1 MKTFLHLFAVLL
13 LSSISFIP
21 LSYSQCSCNTLTGGA
36 PNLDLYWVG
45 NADNNY
51 NNPCNWRIGAF
62 SNTAVPCQAPRSN
75 DNVFFTAATFNV
87 PNKIVNIDQNSNC
100 KNMLWDNAILP
111 ANKPQFTSTSNALD
125 LNISGNLTL
134 NDLGKMDFNFN
145 GHLNFL
151 GTGSNI
157 YTLDTRGHNMRVH
170 SFVILLDPVAELRL
184 LSDLVLNNIY
194 NNNASYSYDPRGGI
208 IEHKEGH
215 FNSNGQSINADGLR
229 SYIGTTR
236 RLTLDNST
244 VYLRVTGWYPGIFN
258 LNNFSPATNL
268 SATDSHI
275 HIQAS
280 SLWGLTEITTFQST
294 LVFDSLSINL
304 GFGHRNLAGHIN
316 CNYLN
321 IAGNS
326 VLQGA
331 SISCNTL
338 VLGDGAMLLTSANK
352 VIELDNFFGPTG
364 CSQFAYIQGMH
375 QTTSM
380 ILRKK
385 TPGGT
390 LNLNNLVLSR
400 VAADIGT
407 GSSYMVT
414 NSKDAGNNTNMTISA
429 PIGCPSDLYFRPTS
443 ATAATSWNDPA
454 NWFDG
459 SGTPM
464 NQVPSPF
471 TNAHFDAL
479 SGNIVSVNQGIG
491 NCNNL
496 DWNSIP
502 ANFKLNIAYPLGVMG
517 NVNLANNGVA
527 EVIGGSAG
535 YLIIRGLHLYGTGNT
550 FTSNNVAIKTGILF
564 NSSADYTFTDS
575 LYSNQIK
582 MYSGS
587 TIRTQNIGMNV
598 SHFWG
603 MSNRFMDNTQVN
615 FRGTGWPICF
625 QSGATTISYTNNT
638 SFHFKHVGNGAK
650 TIGAHLPNVYIAAG
664 ARDISLS
671 GRIEGDLHFL
681 GDAQLYRP
689 GSYNT
694 AGSLTVDNSVFI
706 AAGAALATRGGT
718 ITIGQD
724 LNASGSCTNYGLI
737 QSDIGTTNIAVNGV
751 ANVTNM
757 TFSNINQTGPSP
769 INVVN
774 CTDAGGNTGINFM
787 AGSTAQ
793 TYYWRAHHS
802 NPADFTGN
810 WSDPGHWTT
819 TSGNLQGDSLC
830 IPTLADDVVFDVNS
844 NSGSSNGC
852 VIDGNAF
859 CNNFNA
865 SNGIL
870 LQAGFTNKL
879 YVGGHFI
886 LDNSTTPVNVNNLI
900 GTLFLVGGG
909 NIDTDGSN
917 LRVKELVLDSE
928 GSTFNLLT
936 PLTLEQTATNNYSGI
951 LRLNA
956 GSFNANGNDITL
968 DNSFLSMSNKTRAFD
983 FSNTT
988 IHLLMKSYYRNSS
1001 GVIHFPWRIDNTGS
1015 FTLTAGD
1022 LDVDGAPLTSAMGVQ
1037 FYLGDNLNYELIHIY
1052 NTSQN
1057 IELRG
1062 TNTHIR
1068 HADLSTNISIRHN
1081 MEMDSI
1087 YVYGNNIYR
1096 LDNAKTITLTA
1107 PHGKIVSRNVGPGNF
1122 VTIENNAAANVGLS
1136 FIYKEYGNSFCIN
1149 YVKVRDVKAT
1159 KATTQPVAC
1168 TQPDCWDLLAIE
1180 TDQNSDSISI
1190 QGNDWGIWQFKLP
1203 PLVNPTSFG
1212 SDTVV
1217 ICKTGANLFYPIQIT
1232 GTSPYIIDYTW
1243 QDANNAATN
1252 GGQSGIVVYDDDNDP
1267 ATPYTYN
1274 VPLNPISNSFD
1285 YIVEIATSRCG
1296 ERILS
1301 SPVQTHVIIP
1311 VANPLVATNRTG
1323 SCTFNNE
1330 GEWYAILDDINE
1342 RPIVSLLDSTINNDS
1357 LGLVN
1362 TEVFFEPSVQ
1372 TLVYN
1377 GLVYPYLQRHWQIT
1391 PTNNTV
1397 TKVRLYFTQQELD
1410 DLGANTFAGM
1420 YNGGLDVAT
1429 ELKLLKYRDGT
1440 FLTSTT
1446 APDVVE
1452 IPYRVIAKDAAGW
1465 LANPN
1470 AATPFSNTTDVIAIE
1485 FDVNSF
1491 SHFALATTQD
1501 ALLDNSNLL
1510 SFEVNLTE
1518 KNAAELSWTVD
1529 NIDHVAS
1536 FEIQHTTDYLRI
1548 TTIENLASVQGKLNY
1563 TLLDEKPYVGD
1574 NYYRIKTLDKDGSI
1588 SYSTWK
1594 VVTLNRDA
1602 RPIIYPNPTRTDL
1615 NVQLYVDAA
1624 TTLNWSV
1631 QDLLGRAVLE
1641 QQISAQTGI
1650 QTFQIPTQ
1658 TLPDGTYLLK
1668 IENTTTGASTQH
1680 QFIKQ

>member
-1 MKTFLHLFAVLL
+1 MKTFLHLLGTLL
-13 LSSISFIP
+13 LGTLSFIP
-21 LSYSQCSCNTLTGGA
+21 LSYSQCSCNTLTGGV

-45 NADNNY
+45 DIDNNY

-62 SNTAVPCQAPRSN
+62 SNTDVPCQAPRSN
-75 DNVFFTAATFNV
+75 DNVFFTVAAFNV

-100 KNMLWDNAILP
+100 QNMFWDNGILP
-111 ANKPQFTSTSNALD
+111 ANKPQLTGTSNALD
-125 LNISGNLTL
+125 LNIFGNLTL
-134 NDLGKMDFNFN
+134 TDLGKMDFNFN
-145 GHLNFL
+145 GHINFL
-151 GTGSNI
+151 GTGANV
-157 YTLDTRGHNMRVH
+157 YTIDTRGHNLRVH
-170 SFVILLDPVAELRL
+170 SFVISLDPLAELRL
-184 LSDLVLNNIY
+184 LSDFVLNNIY

-208 IEHKEGH
+208 IEHQEGH
-215 FNSNGQSINADGLR
+215 FNTNGQTVNADGLR
-229 SYIGTTR
+229 SYIGNTR

-244 VYLRVTGWYPGIFN
+244 IYLRVTGWYPGIFN
-258 LNNFSPATNL
+258 VNNFSPATNL
-268 SATDSHI
+268 SATGSHI

-280 SLWGLTEITTFQST
+280 SLWGLTENTTFQST
-294 LVFDSLSINL
+294 VVFDSLSLNL
-304 GFGHRNLAGHIN
+304 GFAHRNLIGQIN
-316 CNYLN
+316 CNYLR
-321 IAGNS
+321 IAEKS
-326 VLQGA
+326 LLQDA
-331 SISCNTL
+331 HLTCNTL
-338 VLGDGAMLLTSANK
+338 VLENGAMLLTDANK
-352 VIELDNFFGPTG
+352 VVEFDNFFGPTG
-364 CSQFAYIQGMH
+364 CSDFAYIQGMH

-390 LNLNNLVLSR
+390 LNLNNVILSR

-407 GSSYMVT
+407 GSSYVLT
-414 NSKDAGNNTNMTISA
+414 DSKDAGNNTNMTITA
-429 PIGCPSDLYFRPTS
+429 PTTCPTDLYFRPTS
-443 ATAATSWNDPA
+443 LTAPTSWNDPA
-454 NWFDG
+454 NWFDAG
-459 SGTPM
+459 GTAM

-479 SGNIVSVNQGIG
+479 SGTTVLVNQELG

-496 DWNSIP
+496 EWNSIP
-502 ANFKLNIAYPLGVMG
+502 ANFKLNVSYPLGVMG
-517 NVNLANNGVA
+517 DVNLSNNGVA

-535 YLIIRGLHLYGTGNT
+535 YLMIRGLHLYGTGNT
-550 FTSNNVAIKTGILF
+550 FNSDNVAIKTGILF

-575 LYSNQIK
+575 LYCNQIK

-587 TIRTQNIGMNV
+587 TIRTQNIGMNIGR
-598 SHFWG
+598 FWG
-603 MSNRFMDNTQVN
+603 MSNRFMDNTQVH
-615 FRGTGWPICF
+615 FYATGWPICF

-638 SFHFKHVGNGAK
+638 SFHFNHVGAGAK
-650 TIGAHLPNVYIAAG
+650 TISGHLPNVYIAAG
-664 ARDISLS
+664 SRDLRIS

-694 AGSLTVDNSVFI
+694 TNVTVDNSVFI
-706 AAGAALATRGGT
+706 ATGAAISMRGGT
-718 ITIGQD
+718 TTIGQD
-724 LNASGSCTNYGLI
+724 LNAAGTCTNYGLI
-737 QSDIGTTNIAVNGV
+737 QSDIGTSNIVVNGT
-751 ANVTNM
+751 ANVSNV

-774 CTDAGGNTGINFM
+774 CADAGGNSGINFT
-787 AGSTAQ
+787 SVTTAQ

-802 NPADFTGN
+802 NPTDFTGN

-819 TSGNLQGDSLC
+819 TPSNTQGDSLC
-830 IPTLADDVVFDVNS
+830 IPTLEDNVVFDINS
-844 NSGSSNGC
+844 SSATSNGC
-852 VIDGNAF
+852 TIDGNAF

-865 SNGIL
+865 SDGIL
-870 LQAGFTNKL
+870 LQGAFINRL
-879 YVGGHFI
+879 YVGGNFI
-886 LDNSTTPVNVNNLI
+886 LDNSTTPVNIGGFI

-909 NIDTDGSN
+909 NINTDGSN

-928 GSTFNLLT
+928 GNTFDLLT
-936 PLTLEQTATNNYSGI
+936 PLYLEQTATNNYSGI
-951 LRLNA
+951 LRLN
-956 GSFNANGNDITL
+956 GGTFNANGNDITL
-968 DNSFLSMSNKTRAFD
+968 ENGFLSMSSKVRAFD

-988 IHLLMKSYYRNSS
+988 IHLLMKSFYRNSS
-1001 GVIHFPWRIDNTGS
+1001 GVIHFPWRIDNTAS
-1015 FTLTAGD
+1015 FTLQAGD
-1022 LDVDGAPLTSAMGVQ
+1022 IDADGTPLTSSMGVQ
-1037 FYLGDNLNYELIHIY
+1037 FYLGDNLNYELFHIY
-1052 NTSQN
+1052 NTTQN

-1062 TNTHIR
+1062 TNAHIR
-1068 HADLSTNISIRHN
+1068 HANLASNISIRHD

-1096 LDNAKTITLTA
+1096 LDNTRTITLTA

-1136 FIYKEYGNSFCIN
+1136 FIHKEYGNSFCIN

-1159 KATTQPVAC
+1159 KATAQPTAC

-1217 ICKTGANLFYPIQIT
+1217 ICKTGNNLFYPIQIT
-1232 GTSPYIIDYTW
+1232 GTSPYIIDYSW
-1243 QDANNAATN
+1243 QDATNAATN
-1252 GGQSGIVVYDDDNDP
+1252 GGQSGLVVYDDDNDP

-1274 VPLNPISNSFD
+1274 VPLNPIVNTFD
-1285 YIVEIATSRCG
+1285 YTVEIATSRCG

-1311 VANPLVATNRTG
+1311 LANPLVSNNRTG

-1330 GEWYAILDDINE
+1330 GEWYAILDDLDE
-1342 RPIVSLLDSTINNDS
+1342 HPILSLLDSTINSDS

-1362 TEVFFEPSVQ
+1362 SEVFFEASVQ
-1372 TLVYN
+1372 TLTYN

-1410 DLGANTFAGM
+1410 NLGANTFAGI

-1429 ELKLLKYRDGT
+1429 ELKVLKYRDGT

-1452 IPYRVIAKDAAGW
+1452 IPYRVIAKDAADW
-1465 LANPN
+1465 VANPN
-1470 AATPFSNTTDVIAIE
+1470 AATPFSTTADVIAIE

-1491 SHFALATTQD
+1491 SHFALVTTQD

-1510 SFEVNLTE
+1510 SFEVQLTE
-1518 KNAAELSWTVD
+1518 KNAAELFWTVD
-1529 NIDHVAS
+1529 NIDNVSS
-1536 FEIQHTTDYLRI
+1536 FEVQHTTDYQRI
-1548 TTIENLASVQGKLNY
+1548 ATVGVVHSTQGQLNY
-1563 TLLDEKPYVGD
+1563 TLVDAQPYVGE
-1574 NYYRIKTLDKDGSI
+1574 NYYRIKTLDKDGTTN
-1588 SYSTWK
+1588 YSSWK

-1602 RPIIYPNPTRTDL
+1602 RPVIYPNPTSNDL
-1615 NVQLYVDAA
+1615 NVQLYVDAS

-1631 QDLLGRAVLE
+1631 RDVLGRVVL
-1641 QQISAQTGI
+1641 QQQTNAQTGV
-1650 QTFQIPTQ
+1650 QTFKIPTES
-1658 TLPDGTYLLK
+1658 LADGTYLLK
-1668 IENTTTGASTQH
+1668 IENTKTGAITQH